1 MRLDFGFEET
11 DINTKKEVTNKTRMA
26 IFELNLYAY
35 WKIAP
40 ANLKKKRKI
49 YKKQDKDKLC
59 TYFRCFSF

>member
-11 DINTKKEVTNKTRMA
+11 DTNTKKEVTNKTRMA

-40 ANLKKKRKI
+40 ANLKKKIKAFSKI
-49 YKKQDKDKLC
+49 VDQ
-59 TYFRCFSF
+59 